1 MSIVYILSP
10 ENICFLRRSLASLFS
25 NNLIEQI
32 RLRNASNFPFFSSEF
47 ARFFLS
53 FHYFFF
59 HFLHEFPA
67 SIFFFGWGGGGAQCG
82 GTVPLPPVSYDCVS
96 VKETKPFMIM

>member
-1 MSIVYILSP
+1 M
-10 ENICFLRRSLASLFS
+10 FLRRSLASLFS

-67 SIFFFGWGGGGAQCG
+67 SIFFLVGGGG